1 MLNYDRWFLFF
12 VILNA
17 GIKRCQFEVDLSVCC
32 AKDQQ
37 PFRQGRICCEMMVD
51 GLSYSIVYRTGLIGV
66 IVVLYLYHPIY
77 LGLWC
82 LIFNGIPMNQQE
94 RWDVQNFRFISNLYI
109 LEISRISMSF
119 SKLFWLSFPL
129 NHPAA
134 QENATYDGRHIV
146 PSQLSGIRRDRYL
159 SLGCQGRSK
168 KCHFLVLT
176 VSYSILK

>member
-1 MLNYDRWFLFF
+1 MLNYYRWLLFF
-12 VILNA
+12 VILSA
-17 GIKRCQFEVDLSVCC
+17 GIKRCQFKVDLSVCC

-94 RWDVQNFRFISNLYI
+94 RWDVENFRFISNLYI
-109 LEISRISMSF
+109 LKISRISMC
-119 SKLFWLSFPL
+119 LFEAVL
-129 NHPAA
+129 
-134 QENATYDGRHIV
+134 
-146 PSQLSGIRRDRYL
+146 
-159 SLGCQGRSK
+159 
-168 KCHFLVLT
+168 LVLPFESPCSAGKRHLRRPAHCSKPI
-176 VSYSILK
+176 VRHSSGPVPELGMSGSI